1 MQLVPVI
8 EIKQG
13 KCVHA
18 EHKDELVDHIVSEN
32 PLETVSHWAEKG
44 IKRIHFVDVDA
55 IQSGEPENVDLLTEI
70 KEQNPTVE
78 IQVIGG
84 IRCLDSA
91 FIWMDAGADFL
102 VLNGR
107 TVRQGDLLS
116 EICLEFP
123 GRILA
128 EIDSRHGKVESKDGV
143 ENTQFETMVNKL
155 DEEGIIGLVVTEV
168 PDRGHVN
175 GRELLKVNELSQRVN
190 MPIFAN
196 GGVRSMDD
204 LKTLLENHAERLTGV
219 VIGKVIHSK
228 EFSLDVAQELLGEY
242 QQAI

>member
-8 EIKQG
+8 EIRQG

-18 EHKDELVDHIVSEN
+18 EHKDGLVDHIVSED
-32 PLETVSHWAEKG
+32 PLETVAHWAEKG

-55 IQSGEPENVDLLTEI
+55 IKSGEPENVDLLTEI
-70 KEQNPTVE
+70 KEQNPTVV

-107 TVRQGDLLS
+107 TIRQGNLLS

-123 GRILA
+123 GRVLA
-128 EIDSRHGKVESKDGV
+128 EMDNRHGKVESKDGAKK
-143 ENTQFETMVNKL
+143 TQFETMVNQL
-155 DEEGIIGLVVTEV
+155 DEEGVIGLVVTEV
-168 PDRGHVN
+168 PETGHVN

-204 LKTLLENHAERLTGV
+204 LKMLLENHAERLTGV

-228 EFSLDVAQELLGEY
+228 EFSLDVTQKLLGEY
-242 QQAI
+242 QQVV